1 MLRKAGIF
9 LAGGGVVGGLLYFGA
24 QRALQSAQQMIS
36 DQMQVSVVE
45 RPPSPCTRAF
55 YLCRRSP
62 GAILRTASSCVA
74 FPRPS
79 LPASPFSPGSV
90 SAPRS
95 RVLLCF
101 HPLLH
106 YYGLGSKENPTHHS
120 SFPVTLKAVQQ
131 SMARQSQ
138 IDGALSHVE
147 NMWGENVLTYLPML
161 LKNMDTVLDIKA
173 QGRLV
178 KALITR
184 KDTATP
190 QQKMA
195 AFDEVL
201 SLGLTRVL
209 TGAYAVAL
217 ITSLVGVHVSVQ
229 SKLMVQDGSEQATT
243 AVPGAAPLAVTDT
256 EAGEAGTITETVKSA
271 EVLLADPAS
280 TAAEVEEVAS
290 KVRRRPAL
298 PVTFPAQPPR
308 AALILPIAFVR
319 ARVPQTSAMLSSFT

>member
-120 SFPVTLKAVQQ
+120 SFP
-131 SMARQSQ
+131 SPS
-138 IDGALSHVE
+138 
-147 NMWGENVLTYLPML
+147 
-161 LKNMDTVLDIKA
+161 
-173 QGRLV
+173 RLCNR
-178 KALITR
+178 AWR
-184 KDTATP
+184 GSP
-190 QQKMA
+190 
-195 AFDEVL
+195 
-201 SLGLTRVL
+201 RL
-209 TGAYAVAL
+209 TGRFR
-217 ITSLVGVHVSVQ
+217 TSRTCGGRMS
-229 SKLMVQDGSEQATT
+229 S
-243 AVPGAAPLAVTDT
+243 P
-256 EAGEAGTITETVKSA
+256 
-271 EVLLADPAS
+271 
-280 TAAEVEEVAS
+280 
-290 KVRRRPAL
+290 
-298 PVTFPAQPPR
+298 
-308 AALILPIAFVR
+308 
-319 ARVPQTSAMLSSFT
+319 TSRCC